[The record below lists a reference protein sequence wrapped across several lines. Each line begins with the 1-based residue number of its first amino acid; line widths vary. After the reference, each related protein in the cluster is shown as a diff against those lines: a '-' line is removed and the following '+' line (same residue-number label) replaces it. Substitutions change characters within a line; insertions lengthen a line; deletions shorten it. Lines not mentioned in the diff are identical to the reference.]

1 MPPTNTTDARRVQID
16 KLREKA
22 WAAYDKLANA
32 LDEDGHNAD
41 CVLRC
46 MSVDCW
52 QEHSCAVCVAD
63 GEV

>member
-1 MPPTNTTDARRVQID
+1 MQID